1 MPESLKPPEELV
13 AGKYR
18 LVRLLG
24 RGGMGTVWEGVHET
38 LGTKVAV
45 KFIDSEFAS
54 SEEVRQRFVNE
65 AKAAARLR
73 SKHVV
78 QVYDQG
84 VSGDGRPYIV
94 MEWLG
99 GEPLDVR
106 LDRLSR
112 LGATEAAHIVIH
124 VCRALAK
131 AHAGGVVHRDLK
143 PENVFLVHDDEDQK
157 DIAKV
162 VDFGIAK
169 FVDAALPGSSSTQ
182 TGAVLGT
189 PQFMSPE
196 QARGLRSVD
205 HRTDLWSVGVIAY
218 RCLTGAL
225 PFKGEAMGDLLVNI
239 CTMDPPAPS
248 AVFAGVPKGFD
259 AWAKKALA
267 REPAAR
273 FQSAQELGDSLAAIC
288 GVDVRIGGP
297 VSSDRGATVV
307 NPDVSAEVHRALAAD
322 GVSATTPLH
331 DDRRGAITAQPFATT
346 PPLSTPATRPLWI
359 AGVVAIVIV
368 SAVAAR
374 AVMSGQ
380 GDGAA
385 LSSPPVA
392 ASPVSAARLQAPP
405 AASSLAPTVSI
416 APFPPADGSTP
427 PVAPSAEAAPGS
439 RAKVPGSKPPA
450 KPVRPG
456 KASPAAPK
464 PAVQVPAPVPVK
476 PARPA
481 DPLGY

>member
-1 MPESLKPPEELV
+1 MSESLKPPEDLV

-24 RGGMGTVWEGVHET
+24 RGGMGTVWEGVHES

-65 AKAAARLR
+65 ARAAARLR

-106 LDRLSR
+106 LDRVSR
-112 LGATEAAHIVIH
+112 LGTSEAAHIVIH

-131 AHAGGVVHRDLK
+131 AHAAGVVHRDLK

-169 FVDAALPGSSSTQ
+169 FVDAAVPGSSSTQ

-205 HRTDLWSVGVIAY
+205 HRTDLWSVAVIAY

-239 CTMDPPAPS
+239 CTSDPPVPS
-248 AVFAGVPKGFD
+248 SVFAGVPPGFD
-259 AWAKKALA
+259 AWTKKALS
-267 REPAAR
+267 REPTAR
-273 FQSAQELGDSLAAIC
+273 FQSAQELGDALAALC
-288 GVDVRIGGP
+288 GVDLRIGAP

-307 NPDVSAEVHRALAAD
+307 NPGVGAEVARAYAAD
-322 GVSATTPLH
+322 GIAATTPLH
-331 DDRRGAITAQPFATT
+331 DERRGAITAQPFATT
-346 PPLSTPATRPLWI
+346 PQLTTTATRPVWI
-359 AGVVAIVIV
+359 AGIAAIVVI
-368 SAVAAR
+368 SAVTAR
-374 AVMSGQ
+374 ALMG
-380 GDGAA
+380 GNNEPAA
-385 LSSPPVA
+385 VDSAPA
-392 ASPVSAARLQAPP
+392 AQAPVTAPREAPKAP
-405 AASSLAPTVSI
+405 AAAAVAPTVSI
-416 APFPPADGSTP
+416 APIPADSAP
-427 PVAPSAEAAPGS
+427 APSAVPEATPP
-439 RAKVPGSKPPA
+439 AKNKPPA
-450 KPVRPG
+450 RAPKTAKTPAPASKQPVQ
-456 KASPAAPK
+456 AAAPTPK
-464 PAVQVPAPVPVK
+464 PSRA
-476 PARPA
+476 A